1 MNHRP
6 GATLSA
12 GSQTV
17 LPTVG
22 FSPATTAEFTA
33 AANKFPSFTEIQ
45 FAGFTDLVSVT
56 WQQGPGG
63 ALGPTHR
70 FDNIRVQAVP
80 EPASLLLVGTGLATL
95 AAGRGFKRRLERI
108 EKP

>member
-1 MNHRP
+1 MTFIGTRRN
-6 GATLSA
+6 
-12 GSQTV
+12 GSTV
-17 LPTVG
+17 TYDAMFLQ
-22 FSPATTAEFTA
+22 
-33 AANKFPSFTEIQ
+33 FPSFTEIQ